1 MGTPSLLSV
10 RGAEGAGWFSGACRG
25 CVEGMDCFRRR
36 DLVRGRDRQR
46 KEGKKSRVMQTEVRT
61 RKHWEEGM

>member
-1 MGTPSLLSV
+1 MSI

-46 KEGKKSRVMQTEVRT
+46 KEGKKSRVRQTGVRT
-61 RKHWEEGM
+61 RKH